1 MGYVLMQWLSWLA
14 EIDLWK
20 TEGSDWSTN
29 GSWVHSENQRGMNFM
44 SLKETEFSHM
54 LLGKATF
61 DGIEWKRKQC
71 VHHLMT

>member
-1 MGYVLMQWLSWLA
+1 MA
-14 EIDLWK
+14 
-20 TEGSDWSTN
+20 
-29 GSWVHSENQRGMNFM
+29 ENQRGMNFM